1 MVPADHCGARCI
13 SAVTRDAVTDL
24 GLTTGSAVV
33 ALIKATELSLA
44 TV

>member
-1 MVPADHCGARCI
+1 MCCPNRTVARVA
-13 SAVTRDAVTDL
+13 AVTRDAVTEL